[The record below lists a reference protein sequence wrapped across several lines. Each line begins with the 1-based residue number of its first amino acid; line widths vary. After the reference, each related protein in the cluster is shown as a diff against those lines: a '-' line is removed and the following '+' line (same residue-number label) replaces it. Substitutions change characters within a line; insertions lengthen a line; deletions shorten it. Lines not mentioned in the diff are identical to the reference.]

1 MSGRGSIVTVAFQGD
16 LGKPRPALVMQSD
29 LLAELQSV
37 IVCPITSDIHD
48 AAFRVTVE
56 PTPAN
61 GLQAR
66 SQVMV
71 DKIATLSRTKL
82 GRTIGN
88 LDIERMRAVERALL
102 WVVGVA

>member
-1 MSGRGSIVTVAFQGD
+1 
-16 LGKPRPALVMQSD
+16 
-29 LLAELQSV
+29 
-37 IVCPITSDIHD
+37 
-48 AAFRVTVE
+48 
-56 PTPAN
+56 
-61 GLQAR
+61 
-66 SQVMV
+66 MV